1 MSLQIILG
9 LIQKDGQNKH
19 QGKFRTKTYGGVVV
33 VVEES
38 RDLIFGC
45 PLYSD

>member
-9 LIQKDGQNKH
+9 LVQKDGQNKH
-19 QGKFRTKTYGGVVV
+19 QGKFRTKTYGAVGW
-33 VVEES
+33 VEES
-38 RDLIFGC
+38 RDLIFVC